1 MRWAGWTG
9 TSGFWAA
16 VTLAVALLVN
26 LGDLRHPSGALWDES
41 YYMTTTQRYLEGRAQ
56 YASHP
61 PLGLMLIAAGDR
73 LAGRN
78 DPAATHAMVALKTV
92 RGDQIPAGYDFFG
105 IRFASALCG
114 ALATLAF
121 YAMMIWLT
129 GRARLAALLTIP
141 ILFDNALIVQFRA
154 AQLDGPQILFTVFA
168 LWAFL
173 GAIRGTRSSHV
184 AFGICVGLATMVRL
198 NGVLLSLLGIA
209 ILWADI
215 RRNGFGPGR
224 LRDVAAMLLPFVAT
238 VALVLLV
245 HVLASPHLPA
255 FDAAGSKDLLYMTPS
270 YQAWLRDGGMLSPAV
285 VWDAATGY
293 WRFMMADLGGM
304 TLVDANGSSPLAWPF
319 GQKTI
324 TYRWVSG
331 PRGTAYVQM
340 VPNLLG
346 WWLAAGAILVGSVG
360 TIATRPARDPD
371 PRRFAIGALTA
382 WYGVFL
388 IANLVLA
395 HGRVMYVYHYF
406 IGLIGAY
413 TVLALLLC
421 GWLDPNGATFARRRQ
436 IAKTGGIAIICT
448 YVWLF
453 PLTYNVRIGDRLCRS
468 YDLVVPVVRCIVS
481 ARPGG

>member
-1 MRWAGWTG
+1 MYWRGWAE

-16 VTLAVALLVN
+16 ATLAVALLVS

-41 YYMTTTQRYLEGRAQ
+41 YYLTTTQRYLEGRAQ

-61 PLGLMLIAAGDR
+61 PLGLMLMAAGDR
-73 LAGRN
+73 LMGRN
-78 DPAATHAMVALKTV
+78 DPATTHAMVALKTV
-92 RGDQIPAGYDFFG
+92 DGKQIPVGYDFFG

-114 ALATLAF
+114 ALASLAF
-121 YAMMIWLT
+121 YAMVVRLT

-154 AQLDGPQILFTVFA
+154 AQLDGPQMLFTVLSLA
-168 LWAFL
+168 AFL
-173 GAIRGTRSSHV
+173 GAIRGVRSSHI
-184 AFGICVGLATMVRL
+184 AFGICVGLAAMVRL

-209 ILWADI
+209 LLWMDI
-215 RRNGFGPGR
+215 RRDGFGAAR
-224 LRDVAAMLLPFVAT
+224 LRVVAAMLLPFVAT

-245 HVLASPHLPA
+245 HVLASPHMPA
-255 FDAAGSKDLLYMTPS
+255 LDEAGSKDLLYMSPR

-285 VWDAATGY
+285 FSDAATGY

-304 TLVDANGSSPLAWPF
+304 TLTDVNGSSPLYWPF

-331 PRGTAYVQM
+331 VRGTAYVQM

-346 WWLAAGAILVGSVG
+346 WWLAGGAILAGIV
-360 TIATRPARDPD
+360 TTFATRPLRDPD

-406 IGLIGAY
+406 MGLIVAY
-413 TVLALLLC
+413 TVLALLLS
-421 GWLDPNGATFARRRQ
+421 GWLDPNDATFARRRR
-436 IAKTGGIAIICT
+436 IAKTGGIAVICT
-448 YVWLF
+448 YFWLF
-453 PLTYNVRIGDRLCRS
+453 PLTYNVRIDDRLCRS
-468 YDLVVPVVRCIVS
+468 YNLVVPVVHCIVS